1 MDDPEVVAVALAEDS
16 AEQRAAAYSA
26 VHAAVRD
33 AEANGE
39 PVESAFSRKRSFRKK
54 TKKYGP
60 SRKGVADLSLRRAR
74 DQRS

>member
-1 MDDPEVVAVALAEDS
+1 
-16 AEQRAAAYSA
+16 
-26 VHAAVRD
+26 VRD
-33 AEANGE
+33 AEANGD